1 MSFLCVQEECLL
13 LLHLFVASGDHF
25 SVRCWK
31 QVVGAEVSGGNHTV
45 TEGPSL
51 FPLLWAMLCYALLDA
66 AVLSAI
72 TPFLVHRR
80 YFFAVVW
87 TPSNE
92 VIDNFSDGL
101 WISLIDFQ
109 RQALLIMTPC

>member
-1 MSFLCVQEECLL
+1 M
-13 LLHLFVASGDHF
+13 ASGDHF

-66 AVLSAI
+66 AALSAI
-72 TPFLVHRR
+72 TLFLVHRR
-80 YFFAVVW
+80 YFL
-87 TPSNE
+87 
-92 VIDNFSDGL
+92 L
-101 WISLIDFQ
+101 WFGHLAMKLSIILVMD
-109 RQALLIMTPC
+109 CG